1 MRTGSMRWRS
11 LASSGPNGNAAP
23 SASPSGGLPLDG
35 EAFRIAVLVSG
46 SGTNLQA
53 IIDSLH
59 GRDGVEIAAV
69 ASSKDDV
76 KALERAQAAGLE
88 TGVFESARY
97 PSRAERDRAMAAWLK
112 RRHVALVVLAGFMEL
127 LDSSFLAEFP
137 AGVINV
143 HPALLPAFPGAHP
156 VEDQIAYGVKVGG
169 VTVHFVD
176 DGVDTG
182 PIILQQAVPLPYT
195 RSKEDVLT
203 VLHEAEHELL
213 PRAIRLIADGRV
225 RFDERNPRMVLV
237 DEQARETTRG
247 GTDGQR

>member
-1 MRTGSMRWRS
+1 LS
-11 LASSGPNGNAAP
+11 AP
-23 SASPSGGLPLDG
+23 
-35 EAFRIAVLVSG
+35 FRIAVLVSG

-53 IIDSLH
+53 ILDKLH
-59 GRDGVEIAAV
+59 DRDGVEVTAV
-69 ASSKDDV
+69 ASSKARAG
-76 KALERAQAAGLE
+76 ALERAQAAGVD
-88 TGVFESARY
+88 TRVFEAAAYS
-97 PSRAERDRAMAAWLK
+97 SRAERDRAMAAWLSE
-112 RRHVALVVLAGFMEL
+112 RGADLVVLAGFMEL
-127 LDSSFLAEFP
+127 LDSSFLGEFP

-225 RFDERNPRMVLV
+225 RFDERNPRLVLV
-237 DEQARETTRG
+237 DERALEATKGMTKRN
-247 GTDGQR
+247 D

>member
-1 MRTGSMRWRS
+1 
-11 LASSGPNGNAAP
+11 
-23 SASPSGGLPLDG
+23 
-35 EAFRIAVLVSG
+35 LVSG

-53 IIDSLH
+53 IIDNVH
-59 GRDGVEIAAV
+59 GRDQVEVVAV
-69 ASSKDDV
+69 ASSKPGV
-76 KALERAQAAGLE
+76 KALDRADSAGIESAVFDAAG
-88 TGVFESARY
+88 Y
-97 PSRAERDRAMAAWLK
+97 PSRVDRDRAMAAWLQK
-112 RRHVALVVLAGFMEL
+112 RGAELVVLAGFMEL
-127 LDSSFLAEFP
+127 LDAAFLGAFP
-137 AGVINV
+137 GRVINV

-213 PRAIRLIADGRV
+213 PRAIRLISRGGV
-225 RFDERNPRMVLV
+225 RFDELNPRLVLV
-237 DEQARETTRG
+237 EEES
-247 GTDGQR
+247 DGKR

>member
-1 MRTGSMRWRS
+1 MP
-11 LASSGPNGNAAP
+11 SSAL
-23 SASPSGGLPLDG
+23 S
-35 EAFRIAVLVSG
+35 FRIAVLVSG

-53 IIDSLH
+53 IIDKVH
-59 GRDGVEIAAV
+59 GCDGVEVVAV
-69 ASSKDDV
+69 ASSKPEV
-76 KALERAQAAGLE
+76 KALERAESAGIE
-88 TGVFESARY
+88 SGVFDRSDYE
-97 PSRAERDRAMAAWLK
+97 SRADRDRAMAAWLK
-112 RRHVALVVLAGFMEL
+112 EREIELVVLAGFMEL
-127 LDSSFLAEFP
+127 LDAAFLGEFP
-137 AGVINV
+137 GRVINV

-213 PRAIRLIADGRV
+213 PRAIRLISRGGV
-225 RFDERNPRMVLV
+225 RFDELNPRLVLV
-237 DEQARETTRG
+237 EEEP
-247 GTDGQR
+247 DGKR

>member
-1 MRTGSMRWRS
+1 M
-11 LASSGPNGNAAP
+11 
-23 SASPSGGLPLDG
+23 
-35 EAFRIAVLVSG
+35 FRIAVLVSG

-53 IIDSLH
+53 IIDDVH

-69 ASSKDDV
+69 ASSRRDV
-76 KALERAQAAGLE
+76 KALERAHAAGLE
-88 TGVFESARY
+88 TGVFESSRY
-97 PSRAERDRAMAAWLK
+97 PSRAERDRAMATWLK
-112 RRHVALVVLAGFMEL
+112 ERDVALVVLAGFMEL
-127 LDSSFLAEFP
+127 LDASFLAEFP

-237 DEQARETTRG
+237 DERALETTEGR
-247 GTDGQR
+247 TDGQR

>member
-1 MRTGSMRWRS
+1 
-11 LASSGPNGNAAP
+11 LPSSGLNYP
-23 SASPSGGLPLDG
+23 
-35 EAFRIAVLVSG
+35 IAVLVSG

-53 IIDSLH
+53 IIDQVH
-59 GRDGVEIAAV
+59 GRDGIEVAAV
-69 ASSKDDV
+69 ASSKPGV
-76 KALERAQAAGLE
+76 KALERAEAAGIDSR
-88 TGVFESARY
+88 VFEVAAHESRSA
-97 PSRAERDRAMAAWLK
+97 RDRAMAAWLK
-112 RRHVALVVLAGFMEL
+112 ERDVELVVLAGFMEL
-127 LDSSFLAEFP
+127 LDSAFLAEFP

-182 PIILQQAVPLPYT
+182 PIILQQAVSLPYT

-225 RFDERNPRMVLV
+225 RFDERNPRLVLV
-237 DEQARETTRG
+237 DERVLER
-247 GTDGQR
+247 DGQR

>member
-1 MRTGSMRWRS
+1 LSR
-11 LASSGPNGNAAP
+11 P
-23 SASPSGGLPLDG
+23 
-35 EAFRIAVLVSG
+35 FRIAVLVSG

-53 IIDSLH
+53 ILDQLH
-59 GRDGVEIAAV
+59 DRDGIEVAAV
-69 ASSKDDV
+69 ASSKAGAG
-76 KALERAQAAGLE
+76 ALARARAAGVQ
-88 TGVFESARY
+88 TAVFEAAAHPGRID
-97 PSRAERDRAMAAWLK
+97 RDRAMAAWLTEQE
-112 RRHVALVVLAGFMEL
+112 VDLVVLAGFMEL

-213 PRAIRLIADGRV
+213 PRAIRLIAEGRV
-225 RFDERNPRMVLV
+225 RLDERNPRLVLV
-237 DEQARETTRG
+237 DERALETNRG
-247 GTDGQR
+247 GADGQR